1 MATRRPLA
9 TLFVI
14 VFTDLV
20 GFGIVIPLLPLYAER
35 YHPAAW
41 VFGLLMAAY
50 SAMQFLF
57 APLLGRLSDRV
68 GRRPVLLISLAGSVA
83 GYLLFAAANSMLLL
97 FASRLIAGLA
107 GANIATAQAVIADI
121 TPRKDRARGMG
132 LIGAAFGLGFI
143 AGPALAGGLV
153 HLGSAAPGLGAAVF
167 SLAAFVM
174 AAAFLPE
181 SLPKEQRGR
190 RAASRWGVA
199 RLADAWR
206 RKELLPLLAVGFAV
220 VTGFSAFE
228 VTFAQYL
235 HNRYGLTEAHVAF
248 LFVYIGLLAAVVQ
261 GGLVGRLARRFG
273 EGTLAMGGLGCT
285 ALGLLLISGETRLW
299 ALMATLPFLAFG
311 QGVTMPSLSALV
323 SHSAGEASQ
332 GEVLGAYQ
340 GISSLARVVGPFAG
354 EMVLGQWGV
363 GAPPLTASILA
374 AIAAVGAA
382 GLLRH
387 RRAGHEEEAPAQP

>member
-1 MATRRPLA
+1 MATRKPLA
-9 TLFVI
+9 TLFAI

-35 YHPAAW
+35 YHPAPW
-41 VFGLLMAAY
+41 VFGLLMASY

-68 GRRPVLLISLAGSVA
+68 GRRPVLLISLAGSVI
-83 GYLLFAAANSMLLL
+83 GYALFAAADSMLLL
-97 FASRLIAGLA
+97 FASRIIAGLA

-121 TPRKDRARGMG
+121 TPPKDRARGMG

-153 HLGSAAPGLGAAVF
+153 HLGQAAPGVGAAVF
-167 SLAAFVM
+167 SLGAFVM

-190 RAASRWGVA
+190 RAATRWGMA
-199 RLADAWR
+199 RLADVWR
-206 RKELLPLLAVGFAV
+206 RRELMPLLAVGFAV

-248 LFVYIGLLAAVVQ
+248 LFVYIGLFAAVVQ
-261 GGLVGRLARRFG
+261 GGLVGRLARRMG
-273 EGTLAMGGLGCT
+273 EGTLVMTGLSCT

-299 ALMATLPFLAFG
+299 ALLATIPLLAFG

-323 SHSAGEASQ
+323 SHSAGESAQ

-354 EMVLGQWGV
+354 EMALGWWGV
-363 GAPPLTASILA
+363 GAPPFTAAVLA
-374 AIAAVGAA
+374 AVAATGAA

-387 RRAGHEEEAPAQP
+387 RRTGREEAPVEP